1 MNASNLAKK
10 YQQAPVN
17 ILSQIT
23 TIAKT
28 TPNLIDFS
36 IGDPDLITDQ
46 AIIEASFVDVRGG
59 QTKYTEASGD
69 IELLEAIANYYK
81 RTYDLAFETNEIRAT
96 VGACHGM
103 YLALQAII
111 DAGDEVIIHEPY
123 FTPYKD
129 QVLAAGGVPVFIPTY
144 EKDDFAINLDI
155 LAAAITDK
163 TKALILNS
171 PNNPTG
177 AVFSK
182 EVFQKIAELAEKHN
196 FYILSDEVYDGFSFQ
211 EKFTPM
217 ATFAPKHTITLG
229 SLSKNFA
236 MTGWRIGYMI
246 AENYIIETVKSINE
260 GITFSAPTPSQRAAI
275 HALNGAEGF
284 IPTVTKTFQ
293 ERLEYV
299 DKRVSEIPYLSLRPA
314 KGTIYAFINI
324 SGSGMTSVPFCE
336 YVLKETQV
344 LLIPGL
350 AFGDTGDN
358 YVRLAATQSLN
369 VLEEAFDR
377 LAKLTF

>member
-1 MNASNLAKK
+1 MKLAKK

-46 AIIEASFVDVRGG
+46 EIIEASFQDVKNG

-69 IELLEAIANYYK
+69 IELLEAISGFYN
-81 RTYDLAFETNEIRAT
+81 RTYDLQFPTSEIRAT

-111 DAGDEVIIHEPY
+111 DTGDEVIIHEPY

-155 LAAAITDK
+155 LEAAITDK

-182 EVFQKIAELAEKHN
+182 EIFEEIATLAQKHD
-196 FYILSDEVYDGFSFQ
+196 FYILSDEVYDGFSFY

-217 ATFAPKHTITLG
+217 AKFAPEHTITLG

-246 AENYIIETVKSINE
+246 AGEYIIQAVKAINE
-260 GITFSAPTPSQRAAI
+260 GITFSAPSPSQRAAV
-275 HALNGAEGF
+275 HAMNNAEKF
-284 IPTVTKTFQ
+284 IPAVTKTFQ

-299 DKRVSEIPYLSLRPA
+299 GKRVAEIPYLSIHPV

-358 YVRLAATQSLN
+358 YVRLAATQNLE

>member
-1 MNASNLAKK
+1 MNVSNLAKK

-46 AIIEASFVDVRGG
+46 AIIEAAFVDVRGG

-69 IELLEAIANYYK
+69 VELLEAIAHYYK
-81 RTYDLAFETNEIRAT
+81 RTYDLAFETHEIRAT

-111 DAGDEVIIHEPY
+111 DPGEEVIIHEPY

-163 TKALILNS
+163 TQALILNS

-182 EVFQKIAELAEKHN
+182 EVFQKIAELAEKQQFLYPIRRSIRWLQLPRKIHPN
-196 FYILSDEVYDGFSFQ
+196 GHIRA
-211 EKFTPM
+211 KTHH
-217 ATFAPKHTITLG
+217 HT
-229 SLSKNFA
+229 
-236 MTGWRIGYMI
+236 RQ
-246 AENYIIETVKSINE
+246 
-260 GITFSAPTPSQRAAI
+260 P
-275 HALNGAEGF
+275 
-284 IPTVTKTFQ
+284 
-293 ERLEYV
+293 
-299 DKRVSEIPYLSLRPA
+299 
-314 KGTIYAFINI
+314 
-324 SGSGMTSVPFCE
+324 
-336 YVLKETQV
+336 
-344 LLIPGL
+344 
-350 AFGDTGDN
+350 
-358 YVRLAATQSLN
+358 
-369 VLEEAFDR
+369 LEELRDDR
-377 LAKLTF
+377 LAHRLHDC